1 MTSDEPTYPG
11 EEGES
16 VEEVLGPDSLRAAI
30 AKRWLEG
37 SLRDTLAAHAD
48 AWDAERKMARR
59 AAIEGLQ
66 MCGCSCISPDAICV
80 FHAIL
85 ASQPE
90 EKP

>member
-1 MTSDEPTYPG
+1 MSE
-11 EEGES
+11 
-16 VEEVLGPDSLRAAI
+16 LGPDSLREMGRIHTVFAGAPEI
-30 AKRWLEG
+30 GEKIY
-37 SLRDTLAAHAD
+37 AHAD